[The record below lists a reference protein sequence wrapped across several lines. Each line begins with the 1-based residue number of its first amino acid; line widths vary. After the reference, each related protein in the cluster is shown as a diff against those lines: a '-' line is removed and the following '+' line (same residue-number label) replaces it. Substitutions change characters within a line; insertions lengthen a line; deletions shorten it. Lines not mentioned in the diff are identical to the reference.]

1 MLVTRTLLELA
12 WFGPVKVWRGC
23 GNRPFLQ
30 FIKSN
35 GLDPCV
41 EAGLLIADGQS
52 YAGGCSGGR
61 SQALARQPLRQLGIC
76 TRIQP
81 LAITCNL
88 SNVTFN
94 LRKCFVSPNA
104 NANQW
109 RHDLFSGSQS
119 CNPCGGQRLALVL
132 VKRNDSRFC
141 WQLKMSYILCLDQ
154 TVRQSHYI
162 HSLPW
167 PGLSIKEYAIWKN
180 TSSLLPQIGH
190 LNLQADFFHPPE
202 KFLVQKR

>member
-94 LRKCFVSPNA
+94 LRKCFVSLNA
-104 NANQW
+104 NANQCC
-109 RHDLFSGSQS
+109 HDLFSGSQS
-119 CNPCGGQRLALVL
+119 CNPCGGQRLALVVVRRAESL
-132 VKRNDSRFC
+132 SRGMTRAFADNSRC
-141 WQLKMSYILCLDQ
+141 HTFFALI
-154 TVRQSHYI
+154 RQSDKAI
-162 HSLPW
+162 IFIPF
-167 PGLSIKEYAIWKN
+167 PGLVCQSKN
-180 TSSLLPQIGH
+180 TPSERIHH
-190 LNLQADFFHPPE
+190 LCYH
-202 KFLVQKR
+202 K